1 MKSSVAADAH
11 DLDKVFL
18 VAPSSTDMRIAL
30 TTAACRGFVYATA
43 VMGVTGVRATTDFS
57 QAIVYVSV
65 LGSEKRRTRSLL
77 ALERAHGVLQQ
88 RVARELR
95 LRRTPQLIFQYDET
109 LDRALRMSELLDQV
123 VPAPPPEEHVN
134 ETPDDRQPDL
144 P

>member
-1 MKSSVAADAH
+1 MSERMRRVNESLRKVLADGVERLGDPSV
-11 DLDKVFL
+11 
-18 VAPSSTDMRIAL
+18 
-30 TTAACRGFVYATA
+30 GFVT
-43 VMGVTGVRATTDFS
+43 VTGVRATTDFS

-65 LGSEKRRTRSLL
+65 LGSEKRRTRSLR

-123 VPAPPPEEHVN
+123 VPAPPPEEHAN

>member
-1 MKSSVAADAH
+1 MSERMRRVNESLRKVLADGVERLGDPSV
-11 DLDKVFL
+11 
-18 VAPSSTDMRIAL
+18 
-30 TTAACRGFVYATA
+30 GFVT
-43 VMGVTGVRATTDFS
+43 VTGVRATTDFS

-65 LGSEKRRTRSLL
+65 LGSEKRRTRSLR

-134 ETPDDRQPDL
+134 APPDDRQPDL

>member
-1 MKSSVAADAH
+1 MSERMRRVNESLRKVLADGVERLGDPSV
-11 DLDKVFL
+11 
-18 VAPSSTDMRIAL
+18 
-30 TTAACRGFVYATA
+30 GFVTI
-43 VMGVTGVRATTDFS
+43 TGVRATTDFS

-65 LGSEKRRTRSLL
+65 LGSEKRRTRSLR

-123 VPAPPPEEHVN
+123 VPAPPPEEHVS

>member
-1 MKSSVAADAH
+1 MSDRMRRVNESLRKVLADGVERLGDPSV
-11 DLDKVFL
+11 
-18 VAPSSTDMRIAL
+18 
-30 TTAACRGFVYATA
+30 GFVT
-43 VMGVTGVRATTDFS
+43 VTGVRATTDFS

-65 LGSEKRRTRSLL
+65 LGSEKRRTRSLR

-123 VPAPPPEEHVN
+123 VPAPPPEEPVN
-134 ETPDDRQPDL
+134 EPPDDTQPDL